1 VCRICLPCM
10 EYRLYVGIGMFNY
23 SSEEVR
29 TVYNSE
35 KGAESMTQRVH
46 IKNGKGHKEVIVTG
60 PGGKHRSKQTLNS
73 AEVGSIQRKK
83 FIPGLFLSNIYQ
95 INSKKNKSFR
105 KGSKRRHRTR
115 KQKGGQLIPLP
126 EDSGLSAAPTSPINL
141 QVKFG
146 TGMASQTITDL
157 SLNQVQAVPT
167 VSWMKPSVPVTF
179 ICWDADSMSQEPGA
193 VYLHWVVSGLSGVSA
208 EGGKTVL
215 EWEPPAPPAG
225 TGTHRYFFGLFSGDS
240 SQLTGLQRVGFQLA
254 KKIPSL
260 TLMDWV
266 AIKVQSLPPASN
278 QPI

>member
-1 VCRICLPCM
+1 
-10 EYRLYVGIGMFNY
+10 MFNY

-35 KGAESMTQRVH
+35 KGAESIIQRVH
-46 IKNGKGHKEVIVTG
+46 IKNGKGHKEVILTG
-60 PGGKHRSKQTLNS
+60 PGGKKHRSKQTLS
-73 AEVGSIQRKK
+73 FGEVGSIQRKK
-83 FIPGLFLSNIYQ
+83 FIPGLFLSNVHQ
-95 INSKKNKSFR
+95 INLKKNKPSR
-105 KGSKRRHRTR
+105 KVLKQGKRQTR
-115 KQKGGQLIPLP
+115 KHKKQKGGQLAALP
-126 EDSGLSAAPTSPINL
+126 EDSGLSAAPTTPMNL

-146 TGMASQTITDL
+146 TNMASQMITDL

-179 ICWDADSMSQEPGA
+179 ICWDADSMSQEQGA
-193 VYLHWVVSGLSGVSA
+193 VYLHWVVSGLSGVST

-266 AIKVQSLPPASN
+266 AIKVQSLPQASN
-278 QPI
+278 LPTGV